1 MYKCALEFVTHYSAR
16 GIPYRVQEDT
26 SVIPIPQAYLDCCE
40 YIYKTRVDAEAGA
53 LTGGSGFFVGA
64 KLEENKDSTQL
75 YVVTAKHVLRGME
88 HPVLRVN
95 VAEGGVDYLTTDRA
109 SWVGHPDGDDLAV
122 CQIEIEYGKY
132 SMRCAFVEDFVDY
145 RKNSLLYPGDE
156 VFMVGRFFSHE
167 GKQQNAPSVRF
178 GNISM
183 LAMETMKTF
192 EDYDQRTFLVE
203 QRSLPGYSGSPVF
216 VFLDPSQPRP
226 PLWMV
231 AINRA
236 GKINLETTGPWLLGV
251 DWVHIQNYEEVL
263 ESTAPKKIAVPL
275 RYVKVNTGM
284 AGVIPAWRIA
294 DIINSEEFVM
304 YRRKEDQRISE
315 QKRTTSYQS

>member
-1 MYKCALEFVTHYSAR
+1 M
-16 GIPYRVQEDT
+16 
-26 SVIPIPQAYLDCCE
+26 
-40 YIYKTRVDAEAGA
+40 
-53 LTGGSGFFVGA
+53 
-64 KLEENKDSTQL
+64 
-75 YVVTAKHVLRGME
+75 
-88 HPVLRVN
+88 
-95 VAEGGVDYLTTDRA
+95 
-109 SWVGHPDGDDLAV
+109 
-122 CQIEIEYGKY
+122 
-132 SMRCAFVEDFVDY
+132 
-145 RKNSLLYPGDE
+145 
-156 VFMVGRFFSHE
+156 
-167 GKQQNAPSVRF
+167 
-178 GNISM
+178 
-183 LAMETMKTF
+183 
-192 EDYDQRTFLVE
+192 
-203 QRSLPGYSGSPVF
+203 
-216 VFLDPSQPRP
+216 
-226 PLWMV
+226 WMV